1 MHIVIA
7 DDHPVFRSGLI
18 FLLNNSFENIKIDQ
32 FDNGGD
38 VAEFVALRQPDIC
51 ILDIDMPVRSGLDV
65 CQDIRE
71 KNQQTKIIVLTFH
84 QDIEMLKLAMYK
96 GANAFL
102 MKDNTSEEIV
112 DCIATVLE
120 GKSYIPKKFIEENR
134 LLEETH
140 SIKGDID
147 LLKTLTK
154 TEIKTLKLVSQK
166 YTSKEIS
173 NLLFVSEKTIENYR
187 SRICKKLNLD
197 ARNNSLVMWVMENKV
212 LIDNI
217 KDLI

>member
-7 DDHPVFRSGLI
+7 DDHPIFRSGLI
-18 FLLNNSFENIKIDQ
+18 FLLNSTFKNLRIDEFDSGEN
-32 FDNGGD
+32 
-38 VAEFVALRQPDIC
+38 VVEFVLENNPDIC
-51 ILDIDMPVRSGLDV
+51 ILDIDMPNMSGLEV
-65 CQDIRE
+65 SKAIRE
-71 KNQQTKIIVLTFH
+71 VGHTTKIIILTFH
-84 QDIEMLKLAMYK
+84 QDVEFLKLGFYN

-112 DCIATVLE
+112 DCIHAVLKGE
-120 GKSYIPKKFIEENR
+120 NYITQKFLEENS
-134 LLEETH
+134 LLQQNISLSDEVN
-140 SIKGDID
+140 
-147 LLKTLTK
+147 LLRSLTK

-166 YTSKEIS
+166 YTSKEIA

-197 ARNNSLVMWVMENKV
+197 ARNNSLVLWVMENKS
-212 LIDNI
+212 LINNV